1 MDGAYL
7 LFGGYI
13 SLPILMLFIFLSFCA
28 CVCGFFF
35 SVVFFFVLFLFFRLL
50 YIYTCHNI
58 IYLCLLMAKSMF
70 SADFANKLWIELLK
84 LAMILMLAV
93 EVLGYYIFR
102 VYYRSL
108 NGEGNFNWRLV
119 FPFEYMPAENCL
131 VVKKKVRFDRKGF
144 PMLIYARGITNSKYR
159 NRNR

>member
-1 MDGAYL
+1 
-7 LFGGYI
+7 
-13 SLPILMLFIFLSFCA
+13 
-28 CVCGFFF
+28 
-35 SVVFFFVLFLFFRLL
+35 
-50 YIYTCHNI
+50 
-58 IYLCLLMAKSMF
+58 MAKSMF

-93 EVLGYYIFR
+93 EVLGYYNFR